1 MAKLSYLVEYSTLAV
16 LRALISVPS
25 AKMADRIGSGLGRLA
40 HDLLKSRRL
49 IARDN
54 LVQALGDQYSEDEL
68 DRIVLDTFKNLGR
81 TMVEIG
87 RFARLGF
94 DGMARLVYSDDAHI
108 IKRVYEEGKGAVIVE
123 PHSGNWELLAVW
135 PVSLGYPLD
144 VLIGTLHN
152 PMVNRML
159 VKTREQAGVGV
170 LSLAKSLR
178 SAFKSIKSGRLTA
191 ITPDQHAPAGN
202 IIAPFFGREASMA
215 KGPALLALR
224 TGCPIVPVGLI
235 RESYDR
241 HVVFCGEPIY
251 PPNSGNEE
259 ADLLTMT
266 KAYFAYFEE
275 HIRKYPDQW
284 MWTHRRWKKI
294 EKNDKVE
301 PEGTTD

>member
-1 MAKLSYLVEYSTLAV
+1 MAKLTHLVEFSALA
-16 LRALISVPS
+16 LARALIAIPS
-25 AKMADRIGSGLGRLA
+25 AKMADRLGSSLGRLA

-54 LVQALGDQYSEDEL
+54 LVQALGEQYTDEEL
-68 DRIVLDTFKNLGR
+68 DRIVLNTFKNLGR
-81 TMVEIG
+81 TMIEIG

-94 DGMARLVYSDDAHI
+94 DGMARLVHSDDADI

-135 PVSLGYPLD
+135 PVALGYPLD
-144 VLIGTLHN
+144 ILIGTLHN
-152 PMVNRML
+152 PLVNRML
-159 VKTREQAGVGV
+159 VKTREKAGVGV
-170 LSLAKSLR
+170 LSLAKSMR
-178 SAFKSIKSGRLTA
+178 SAFKSIKAGRLTA
-191 ITPDQHAPAGN
+191 ITPDQHAPSGN

-224 TGCPIVPVGLI
+224 TGCPILPVGLI

-241 HVVFCGEPIY
+241 HILFCGDPIY
-251 PPNSGNEE
+251 PPNSGDQE

-294 EKNDKVE
+294 EPVKA
-301 PEGTTD
+301 EGTSD